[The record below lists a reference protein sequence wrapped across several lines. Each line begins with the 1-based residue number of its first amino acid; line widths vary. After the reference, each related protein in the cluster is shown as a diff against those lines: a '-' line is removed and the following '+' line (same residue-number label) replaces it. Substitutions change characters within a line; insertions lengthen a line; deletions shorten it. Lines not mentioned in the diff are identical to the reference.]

1 MKKFIKNH
9 PIFFTIIVVVFCALS
24 IYIYL
29 LVQLF
34 RPLSLKK
41 GRWESTDKSWS
52 EIHPKFQLIHI
63 GDTNKKVFKLLG
75 SPDDKFFRD
84 TSVLWV
90 YEQYGV
96 VAPGLVF
103 EVEFC
108 SDTVIRTELYEW

>member
-52 EIHPKFQLIHI
+52 EIQPKFQFIHI
-63 GDTNKKVFKLLG
+63 GDKKNQVNKLLG
-75 SPDDKFFRD
+75 FPDQKIYKD
-84 TSVLWV
+84 TSVLWS

-96 VAPGLVF
+96 VAPGLVYV
-103 EVEFC
+103 VEFS